1 MYFVFFSWWKDFRVP
16 TSTPKVKVATAGKA
30 CGVWYEKLNTF
41 QFKLPAG
48 VCAADMSFMGT
59 SGIHE
64 FHFTLDSAQATHVA
78 WEHADYP
85 HTTDAFLLER
95 AFRQVGGK
103 RPQVV
108 DLPLPR
114 VADMTRYHNPTR
126 PAHLKGGAL
135 VRRRRSY
142 SPNEFRSVQAV
153 GLEQSP
159 AYFTKSTKT
168 VHRAKSAPH
177 RRYSRERANSREKS
191 PSTYYTRNNRVPP
204 NRRDSRSASRD
215 RSRSKSP
222 SKQPPPVWASKLR
235 CMPMEHTKF
244 LWDIVSYISNLQGF
258 FDFALG
264 CNIPNHTV
272 RRAIEDNDP
281 SDGNVSLDNCV
292 IQALTFW
299 WTSSNMPAVR
309 KSDKIKQGF
318 IKMKMPGVY
327 DCIIKRHPTLDPS
340 KVESTEQQPG
350 TSGQMSP
357 RPRKYV
363 SLESIALQLLSI
375 EYDFLRELSH
385 LIKTPEHT
393 YGLVCMTNLPDETYA
408 FIRREHTHFGLSV
421 KEIQSRIAFHVLCIW
436 YMPAKLKFHVIPK
449 LMEMFHDL
457 ELADDCEEVIDKFPS
472 VVDKLKTNAY
482 PAETSK
488 VETTN
493 IKMGTKSLGKGKS
506 SKVNSDTTASQSN
519 CPSIHPLH
527 SIRENGE
534 ESDMEEQVPELVDI
548 SDNEIS
554 STKDNNRDNG
564 QGPTTEN
571 DNERNENEKNKN
583 ENSRHT
589 HRPIILMTNLK
600 HLLDK

>member
-1 MYFVFFSWWKDFRVP
+1 M
-16 TSTPKVKVATAGKA
+16 KVATAGKA

-95 AFRQVGGK
+95 AFCQVGGK

-126 PAHLKGGAL
+126 SAHLKGGAL
-135 VRRRRSY
+135 VRRKRSY

-177 RRYSRERANSREKS
+177 RRYFRERANSREKS
-191 PSTYYTRNNRVPP
+191 PSTYYTGNNRVPP

-215 RSRSKSP
+215 RGRSKSP
-222 SKQPPPVWASKLR
+222 SKQPAPIWASKLR
-235 CMPMEHTKF
+235 CMPLEHTKF
-244 LWDIVSYISNLQGF
+244 LWDIVSYISKLQGF

-264 CNIPNHTV
+264 CNIPNHIV

-299 WTSSNMPAVR
+299 WTSSNLPAIW
-309 KSDKIKQGF
+309 KSGKIKQGF
-318 IKMKMPGVY
+318 IKMSMPGVY

-340 KVESTEQQPG
+340 IVEPNEQQPG

-357 RPRKYV
+357 RPKKYV
-363 SLESIALQLLSI
+363 SLESIAVQLLSI

-385 LIKTPEHT
+385 LIQTPEHT

-421 KEIQSRIAFHVLCIW
+421 KEIQSRIAFHVLFIW
-436 YMPAKLKFHVIPK
+436 YMQAKHKFHVIPMLK
-449 LMEMFHDL
+449 EMFHDL
-457 ELADDCEEVIDKFPS
+457 ELADDCEEVIYKFPS

-482 PAETSK
+482 KAESN
-488 VETTN
+488 N

-506 SKVNSDTTASQSN
+506 SKVNSNTTASQSN
-519 CPSIHPLH
+519 CSSIQPLH
-527 SIRENGE
+527 SIRKNGE

-554 STKDNNRDNG
+554 STKDNNKDNG
-564 QGPTTEN
+564 QGPTTEQ
-571 DNERNENEKNKN
+571 ENEKNKN
-583 ENSRHT
+583 ESSRHS

-600 HLLDK
+600 HLLKK

>member
-1 MYFVFFSWWKDFRVP
+1 M
-16 TSTPKVKVATAGKA
+16 KVATAGKA

-95 AFRQVGGK
+95 AFRQVGRK

-126 PAHLKGGAL
+126 SAHLRGGAL

-142 SPNEFRSVQAV
+142 SPNECRSVQAL

-159 AYFTKSTKT
+159 AYFTKSAKT

-177 RRYSRERANSREKS
+177 RKYSRERANSREKS
-191 PSTYYTRNNRVPP
+191 PSIYYTGNNRVPP

-222 SKQPPPVWASKLR
+222 SKQPAPIWASKLR
-235 CMPMEHTKF
+235 CMPLEHTKF
-244 LWDIVSYISNLQGF
+244 LWDIVSYISKLQGF

-264 CNIPNHTV
+264 CNIPNHIV

-299 WTSSNMPAVR
+299 WTSSNLPAIW

-318 IKMKMPGVY
+318 IKMSMPGVY

-340 KVESTEQQPG
+340 IIEPVDQQPG

-357 RPRKYV
+357 RPKKYV
-363 SLESIALQLLSI
+363 SLESLALQLLSI

-385 LIKTPEHT
+385 LIHTPEHT
-393 YGLVCMTNLPDETYA
+393 YGLVCMTTLPDETYV

-421 KEIQSRIAFHVLCIW
+421 KEIQSRITFHVLCIW
-436 YMPAKLKFHVIPK
+436 YMQAKHKFHVIPVLK
-449 LMEMFHDL
+449 DMFHDL
-457 ELADDCEEVIDKFPS
+457 ELADDCDEVIDKFSS
-472 VVDKLKTNAY
+472 VVDKLKTNADK
-482 PAETSK
+482 AETNK
-488 VETTN
+488 
-493 IKMGTKSLGKGKS
+493 IKMRTKSLGKGKS
-506 SKVNSDTTASQSN
+506 SKVWSDTTAN
-519 CPSIHPLH
+519 CSSIQPLH

-534 ESDMEEQVPELVDI
+534 ESDVEEQVPELVDI

-564 QGPTTEN
+564 QGPTTEKK
-571 DNERNENEKNKN
+571 NEKNN
-583 ENSRHT
+583 TENSRHS

-600 HLLDK
+600 HLLKK

>member
-1 MYFVFFSWWKDFRVP
+1 MYFIYFSWWKDFRVP

-95 AFRQVGGK
+95 AFCQVGGK

-135 VRRRRSY
+135 VRRRSY

-159 AYFTKSTKT
+159 AYFTRSTKT

-177 RRYSRERANSREKS
+177 RKYSRERANSREKS
-191 PSTYYTRNNRVPP
+191 PSIYYTRNNRVPP

-222 SKQPPPVWASKLR
+222 SKQPAPIWASKLR
-235 CMPMEHTKF
+235 CMPLEHTKF
-244 LWDIVSYISNLQGF
+244 LWDIVSYISKFQGF

-264 CNIPNHTV
+264 CNIPNHIV

-299 WTSSNMPAVR
+299 WTSSNLPAIW

-318 IKMKMPGVY
+318 IKMSMPGVY

-340 KVESTEQQPG
+340 IIEPVDQQPG

-357 RPRKYV
+357 RPKKYV
-363 SLESIALQLLSI
+363 SLESLALQLLSI

-385 LIKTPEHT
+385 LIQTPEHT
-393 YGLVCMTNLPDETYA
+393 YGLVCMTTLPDETYV
-408 FIRREHTHFGLSV
+408 FIRREHTDFGLSV
-421 KEIQSRIAFHVLCIW
+421 KEIQSR
-436 YMPAKLKFHVIPK
+436 
-449 LMEMFHDL
+449 
-457 ELADDCEEVIDKFPS
+457 
-472 VVDKLKTNAY
+472 
-482 PAETSK
+482 
-488 VETTN
+488 
-493 IKMGTKSLGKGKS
+493 
-506 SKVNSDTTASQSN
+506 
-519 CPSIHPLH
+519 
-527 SIRENGE
+527 
-534 ESDMEEQVPELVDI
+534 
-548 SDNEIS
+548 
-554 STKDNNRDNG
+554 
-564 QGPTTEN
+564 
-571 DNERNENEKNKN
+571 
-583 ENSRHT
+583 
-589 HRPIILMTNLK
+589 
-600 HLLDK
+600 

>member
-16 TSTPKVKVATAGKA
+16 TSTPKVKVATAGIA

-95 AFRQVGGK
+95 AFYQVGGK

-114 VADMTRYHNPTR
+114 VADMTKYHNPTR

-135 VRRRRSY
+135 VRRKRSY

-159 AYFTKSTKT
+159 AYFKKGTKT

-191 PSTYYTRNNRVPP
+191 PSTYYNRNNRVAP

-215 RSRSKSP
+215 RSRSRSP

-327 DCIIKRHPTLDPS
+327 ECIIKRHPTLDPS
-340 KVESTEQQPG
+340 LVKSTEQQPC

-385 LIKTPEHT
+385 LIKTPELT

-436 YMPAKLKFHVIPK
+436 YMPAKLKFHVIPMLK
-449 LMEMFHDL
+449 EMFHDL
-457 ELADDCEEVIDKFPS
+457 ELADDCEEIIDKFPS

-482 PAETSK
+482 PAEPNK
-488 VETTN
+488 

-506 SKVNSDTTASQSN
+506 SKVNSNNTASQSN
-519 CPSIHPLH
+519 CSSTHPLH
-527 SIRENGE
+527 SISENGE

-571 DNERNENEKNKN
+571 ENERNENEKNKN

-600 HLLDK
+600 HLLEK

>member
-1 MYFVFFSWWKDFRVP
+1 
-16 TSTPKVKVATAGKA
+16 
-30 CGVWYEKLNTF
+30 
-41 QFKLPAG
+41 
-48 VCAADMSFMGT
+48 MGT

-85 HTTDAFLLER
+85 HTTDDFLLER
-95 AFRQVGGK
+95 AFHQVGGK
-103 RPQVV
+103 RPKVV

-126 PAHLKGGAL
+126 LAHLKGGAL
-135 VRRRRSY
+135 VRRKRSY

-235 CMPMEHTKF
+235 CMPLEHTKF

-264 CNIPNHTV
+264 CNIPNHIV

-292 IQALTFW
+292 MQALTFW
-299 WTSSNMPAVR
+299 WTSSNMPAIW

-340 KVESTEQQPG
+340 IVKSTEQQPG

-385 LIKTPEHT
+385 LIKSPEHT

-436 YMPAKLKFHVIPK
+436 YMPAKLKFHVIPMLK
-449 LMEMFHDL
+449 EMFHDL
-457 ELADDCEEVIDKFPS
+457 ELADDCEEIVDKFPS

-482 PAETSK
+482 PAETNK
-488 VETTN
+488 
-493 IKMGTKSLGKGKS
+493 IKLGTKSSGKGKS
-506 SKVNSDTTASQSN
+506 SKVNSNTTASQSN
-519 CPSIHPLH
+519 CPSIQPLH

-554 STKDNNRDNG
+554 STRDNNRDNG

-571 DNERNENEKNKN
+571 ENERNENEKNKN

-600 HLLDK
+600 HLLEK